1 MSDIEELQRRIT
13 AAIDRIAAGI
23 DAVEAQPAGADP
35 AELDALRAERDAALA
50 DRDAAAADREAAQ
63 KALEEERL
71 VTAQLEERI
80 RKLKERHAIE
90 LAEAQTQMPSA
101 DHLQRLD
108 IDLQRLRKANDQLRQ
123 SNAALREANE
133 EGVGEPH
140 LINKAMLAE
149 LEGLRA
155 ARAADVAEATSIMAQ
170 LVPLLEKAR
179 DLPEGEDA

>member
-1 MSDIEELQRRIT
+1 MSDIDELQRRIT

-23 DAVEAQPAGADP
+23 EAVEARPTGADP
-35 AELDALRAERDAALA
+35 AELDALRAERDAAVA
-50 DRDAAAADREAAQ
+50 DRDAAQ

-80 RKLKERHAIE
+80 RKLKERHATE
-90 LAEAQTQMPSA
+90 LAEAQAQMPSS

-108 IDLQRLRKANDQLRQ
+108 TDLQRLRKANDQLRQ

>member
-23 DAVEAQPAGADP
+23 ETVEVRATGADP
-35 AELDALRAERDAALA
+35 AELEALRAERDAALA
-50 DRDAAAADREAAQ
+50 ERDAARADCETAQ

-80 RKLKERHAIE
+80 RKLKDRHATE
-90 LAEAQTQMPSA
+90 LAGAQAQMPSS

-108 IDLQRLRKANDQLRQ
+108 ADLQRLRKANDQLRQ
-123 SNAALREANE
+123 SNAALRDANE